1 MLKKEK
7 KINPEK
13 ISYISG
19 NGNPEK
25 ILYVSGNTLLVA
37 LINLHQEI
45 WECYSNFLIE
55 WFFQFAH
62 LHCEVWGSTF
72 FTRKFV
78 PSDFLSERQL
88 KNAVDKVNCV
98 FIKQILRVNS
108 KASNWAVLSE
118 TNRSSLILGIM
129 TRMILFW
136 KHLQDSPCPII
147 EETVKLS
154 KTLHE
159 ENHYSWFTGLSKVA
173 EVLGETNDFL
183 ASTVQRKL
191 ALRRILESHWYSS
204 RVKYS
209 QGKLRLYTTLKERPG
224 FETYLTLNNPKLRQ
238 AITKLRISA
247 HKLPIET
254 GRYDQKT

>member
-1 MLKKEK
+1 M
-7 KINPEK
+7 KIPARCQDSDYALLGSTNK
-13 ISYISG
+13 FASG
-19 NGNPEK
+19 NLRVLLK
-25 ILYVSGNTLLVA
+25 IFDRMILPICTYN
-37 LINLHQEI
+37 
-45 WECYSNFLIE
+45 
-55 WFFQFAH
+55 
-62 LHCEVWGSTF
+62 CEVWGSTF

-129 TRMILFW
+129 TRMISFW
-136 KHLQDSPCPII
+136 KHLQDSPSPII
-147 EETVKLS
+147 QETVKLS

-159 ENHYSWFTGLSKVA
+159 ENHYSWFTGLSKIT

-191 ALRRILESHWYSS
+191 ALRRILEIIGIQSS
-204 RVKYS
+204 
-209 QGKLRLYTTLKERPG
+209 QM
-224 FETYLTLNNPKLRQ
+224 
-238 AITKLRISA
+238 
-247 HKLPIET
+247 
-254 GRYDQKT
+254 